1 MAELRWKNFS
11 SPDQVLRLPKLTAE
25 LVEVGELTVGYL
37 VTEPGWRW
45 SEHVQPT
52 VGGEWCQ
59 ARHVGVI
66 LSGAVA
72 VRLQDG
78 RVREFGPNDV
88 FDIPPGHDGWT
99 LGDDPCV
106 QIEWAGLLTFA
117 GLNTGLQGRAL
128 VTLLFT
134 DLVESTTTAAR
145 LGATAWRELLINHFE
160 SIRRELDRFG
170 GREVATTG
178 DGIFATFDGPAR
190 ALHCARAIQRAARS
204 QGLSVRA
211 GVHVGEVELVGGNV
225 RGVAVHEASRIMGQ
239 AAADEILVS
248 ETTRVLALPA
258 GLPFEDR
265 GVHKLKGLD
274 GEWRLHAVA
283 AEPA

>member
-1 MAELRWKNFS
+1 MAEFHWKSFDA
-11 SPDQVLRLPKLTAE
+11 PDQVLRLPKLTAE
-25 LVEVGELTVGYL
+25 LVEVGEVTVGQI
-37 VTEPGWRW
+37 VSQPGWRW
-45 SEHVQPT
+45 SEHVRPT

-59 ARHVGVI
+59 ARHVGTI
-66 LSGAVA
+66 LSGRVD
-72 VRLQDG
+72 VQLQDG
-78 RVREFGPNDV
+78 RLQEFGPNDV

-99 LGDDPCV
+99 VGDEPCV

-134 DLVESTTTAAR
+134 DLVDSTTTAAR
-145 LGATAWRELLINHFE
+145 MGDRAWRELLVNHFE
-160 SIRRELDRFG
+160 AIRRELDRFG

-178 DGIFATFDGPAR
+178 DGMFATFDGPAR
-190 ALHCARAIQRAARS
+190 ALHCARSIQRAARE
-204 QGLSVRA
+204 QGLSIRA
-211 GVHVGEVELVGGNV
+211 GVHVGEVELVGRNV

-265 GVHKLKGLD
+265 GVHELKGLE

-283 AEPA
+283 AEPV